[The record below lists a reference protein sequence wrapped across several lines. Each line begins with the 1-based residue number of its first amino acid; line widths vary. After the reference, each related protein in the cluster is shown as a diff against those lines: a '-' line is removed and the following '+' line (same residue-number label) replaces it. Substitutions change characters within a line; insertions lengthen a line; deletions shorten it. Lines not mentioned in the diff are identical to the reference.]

1 MDKKEEYIQKLDAQL
16 REWSAKIDELN
27 AKAEKAKGD
36 IKTEYTKQLE
46 ALEALRESA
55 LKKLAEITE
64 ASEQAWEEL
73 RTGAEKA
80 WHELK
85 TSLDNAMAK
94 FKQPQPPVS

>member
-1 MDKKEEYIQKLDAQL
+1 MDKKEEYIKKLDAQL

-36 IKTEYTKQLE
+36 IKAEYTRQLE
-46 ALEALRESA
+46 ALEALQESA
-55 LKKLAEITE
+55 AKRLAEMTE
-64 ASEQAWEEL
+64 ASGQAWEEL

-85 TSLDNAMAK
+85 TSLDNAIAK
-94 FKQPQPPVS
+94 FKQPHPPVS

>member
-16 REWSAKIDELN
+16 REWSTKIDELN

-36 IKTEYTKQLE
+36 IKTEYTRQLE
-46 ALEALRESA
+46 ALKALQESA
-55 LKKLAEITE
+55 VKRLAEMSE
-64 ASEQAWEEL
+64 ASGQAWEQL
-73 RTGAEKA
+73 RIGAEKA

-94 FKQPQPPVS
+94 FKQP

>member
-27 AKAEKAKGD
+27 ARAEKAKGD
-36 IKTEYTKQLE
+36 IKTEYTRQLE

-55 LKKLAEITE
+55 LKKLAEISE
-64 ASEQAWEEL
+64 AGGQAWEEL
-73 RTGAEKA
+73 ITGAEKA

-85 TSLDNAMAK
+85 TSLDNAIAK
-94 FKQPQPPVS
+94 FKHPQPPLS

>member
-1 MDKKEEYIQKLDAQL
+1 MDKKEEYIQKLDSQL

-27 AKAEKAKGD
+27 AKAGKAKGD

-55 LKKLAEITE
+55 LKKLEEMTE
-64 ASEQAWEEL
+64 ASGQAWEEL
-73 RTGAEKA
+73 KGGAEKA

-85 TSLDNAMAK
+85 SSLDNAMAK
-94 FKQPQPPVS
+94 FKQP